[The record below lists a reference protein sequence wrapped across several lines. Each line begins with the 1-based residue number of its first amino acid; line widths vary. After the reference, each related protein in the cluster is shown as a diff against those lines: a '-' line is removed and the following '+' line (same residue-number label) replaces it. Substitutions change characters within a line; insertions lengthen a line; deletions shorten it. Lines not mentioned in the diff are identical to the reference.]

1 MYGDKDGT
9 LARFKEN
16 YVKLSDRVK
25 KRLVLENDDMCWSVE
40 DLLPTC
46 QELGIPMVLDWH
58 HNNVIPG
65 SMREGSSLPITIL
78 ILGTQNILK
87 YVPAITALW
96 HAKNITPKQHYSEP
110 RNPTAVIRKDLRPH
124 SKRVYNL
131 PPCDPTMDLMIEAKD
146 KEQAVFALRR
156 KYNIEG
162 GLPPL
167 WILTGEKMDEERE
180 IPSEKGEKVFYEEG
194 EEWRF
199 KPPIKMPVRV
209 VKMLVKL
216 DKAMGKVEGEEVE
229 VAKLEEE
236 RRKLLAEWEREK
248 RIKWGLE
255 VKVEVNGKNGVLGV
269 APVLTPK
276 ATPKRTASGK
286 SRKVEIDDEDE
297 DAEYSSMSETQ
308 PNTESTVRKTACR
321 RRRKTVDGEVG
332 ETQVTKAKEILTDES
347 GPVRARMTRSRNTSM
362 GV

>member
-1 MYGDKDGT
+1 MYGDKDAT

-78 ILGTQNILK
+78 IPGTQDILK

-96 HAKNITPKQHYSEP
+96 RAKNITPKQHYSEP
-110 RNPTAVIRKDLRPH
+110 RTPTATIRKDLRPH

-162 GLPPL
+162 GLPRQ

-199 KPPIKMPVRV
+199 KPPIRMPVRV
-209 VKMLVKL
+209 VKMLDKL
-216 DKAMGKVEGEEVE
+216 EKAMGKVEGEEVE

-255 VKVEVNGKNGVLGV
+255 TEVEVNGENGVKRV
-269 APVLTPK
+269 EPVSTPK
-276 ATPKRTASGK
+276 ATPKRTANGK
-286 SRKVEIDDEDE
+286 SRKVEIDDEVE
-297 DAEYSSMSETQ
+297 DAEYSPVSE
-308 PNTESTVRKTACR
+308 SKARKTASR
-321 RRRKTVDGEVG
+321 RRRKNVDGEVV
-332 ETQVTKAKEILTDES
+332 ETHVTEAKEVLMNES
-347 GPVRARMTRSRNTSM
+347 GPAGTRMTRSRKTSM